1 MVTEAPAGQLIG
13 GDGETFPTR
22 RSRAELVARG
32 VVAAAAAVPLVVYLW
47 VALRQL
53 GYPYELEWMEGGS
66 VEVAAR
72 VFHGQSIYV
81 APSLHYV
88 PYAYTP
94 LYYWVS
100 GTLAHVTGI
109 GFLPLRLV
117 SLAASLGCFAL
128 LFVMVRR
135 ETGDAVAGMLAAGLF
150 AATYEVGGAWLNI
163 GRVDALFLCLLLA
176 AVAVGRRAE
185 RWPGALA
192 CGLLFFAAFFTKQ
205 SGLLA
210 AAPVLVFLVV
220 TRRRVG
226 LIASATVVATV
237 AVSTLVLNATTG
249 GWYLWSIYGELVHQG
264 SDPAHLHRFVAEDLL
279 RPVGFAVCLG
289 LGGLAVGLWRRR
301 TSTDWAYWGVVVAGM
316 AGSAFV
322 SRIHSGGGRDTLIP
336 LYTGVAL
343 LAALG
348 YDALRRS
355 ELGPPALVGGALA
368 LVVALQ
374 VGVRVD
380 HPAHLIP
387 KPANPVA
394 GRQLIHQL
402 ASTPGEVLVLDHP
415 WYETM
420 AGKPSFAQ
428 GEAVHDVLRAG
439 PSRARSLLLAS
450 IRQVM
455 ATPKVTAV
463 YLDNFGEEQML
474 GMTRPGS
481 GWVRGGRVFGCF
493 QCFFPPTD
501 WAVRPAFLFVRAPA
515 AVKLGGSVPVVT
527 TYPATPP
534 GRGH

>member
-1 MVTEAPAGQLIG
+1 MV
-13 GDGETFPTR
+13 
-22 RSRAELVARG
+22 V
-32 VVAAAAAVPLVVYLW
+32 AAAAVPLAVYLW

-237 AVSTLVLNATTG
+237 AVSTLVLNADHRRVVPVVDLRRAGAPGVRPRTPAPLRG
-249 GWYLWSIYGELVHQG
+249 RG
-264 SDPAHLHRFVAEDLL
+264 SAAPGRLRRVPRPRRSCGRSVAAANLHR
-279 RPVGFAVCLG
+279 LG
-289 LGGLAVGLWRRR
+289 LL
-301 TSTDWAYWGVVVAGM
+301 
-316 AGSAFV
+316 
-322 SRIHSGGGRDTLIP
+322 GGGRRRHGRLGLRLPDP
-336 LYTGVAL
+336 L
-343 LAALG
+343 
-348 YDALRRS
+348 
-355 ELGPPALVGGALA
+355 
-368 LVVALQ
+368 
-374 VGVRVD
+374 
-380 HPAHLIP
+380 
-387 KPANPVA
+387 
-394 GRQLIHQL
+394 
-402 ASTPGEVLVLDHP
+402 
-415 WYETM
+415 
-420 AGKPSFAQ
+420 
-428 GEAVHDVLRAG
+428 
-439 PSRARSLLLAS
+439 
-450 IRQVM
+450 
-455 ATPKVTAV
+455 
-463 YLDNFGEEQML
+463 
-474 GMTRPGS
+474 
-481 GWVRGGRVFGCF
+481 
-493 QCFFPPTD
+493 
-501 WAVRPAFLFVRAPA
+501 
-515 AVKLGGSVPVVT
+515 
-527 TYPATPP
+527 
-534 GRGH
+534 GRGP